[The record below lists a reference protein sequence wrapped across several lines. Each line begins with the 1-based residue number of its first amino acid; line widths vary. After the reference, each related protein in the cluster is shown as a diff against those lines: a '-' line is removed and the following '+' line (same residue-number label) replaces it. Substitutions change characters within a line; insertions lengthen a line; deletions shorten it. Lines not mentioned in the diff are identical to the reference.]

1 MRIITEK
8 TFSTWPK
15 NKTKPKKTKKNSV
28 KNCTAFA
35 FANLKKKLFFSEEQF
50 YYNRCFRKRRIP
62 ADYSHNKPGYKWKNN
77 S

>member
-15 NKTKPKKTKKNSV
+15 NKTKPKKTKKKNSV

-35 FANLKKKLFFSEEQF
+35 FANLKKKTFLF
-50 YYNRCFRKRRIP
+50 
-62 ADYSHNKPGYKWKNN
+62 
-77 S
+77 